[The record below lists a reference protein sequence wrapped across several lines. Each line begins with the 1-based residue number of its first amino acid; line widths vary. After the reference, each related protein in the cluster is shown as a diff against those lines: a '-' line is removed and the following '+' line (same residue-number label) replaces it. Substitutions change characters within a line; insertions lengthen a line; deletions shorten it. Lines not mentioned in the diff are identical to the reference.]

1 MHDSLRNSES
11 QSRQSR
17 SMVKTPEFVKGKH
30 VWEVPKRTA
39 ERTDGE
45 VASRQCTV
53 RAALP

>member
-1 MHDSLRNSES
+1 
-11 QSRQSR
+11 
-17 SMVKTPEFVKGKH
+17 MVKTPEFVKGKH